1 MGWKMGF
8 EPTVSSATNWR
19 FNQLSYIHQIPNDY
33 TINLPF
39 VNSELKKISVYFLRF
54 RLSEDIETIKQMHVT
69 SKITEIAIGDVL
81 YCNVLFEK
89 EKVSNEIPKSFRDK
103 KVIIFDMEAIN
114 KR

>member
-1 MGWKMGF
+1 
-8 EPTVSSATNWR
+8 
-19 FNQLSYIHQIPNDY
+19 
-33 TINLPF
+33 
-39 VNSELKKISVYFLRF
+39 
-54 RLSEDIETIKQMHVT
+54 MHVT